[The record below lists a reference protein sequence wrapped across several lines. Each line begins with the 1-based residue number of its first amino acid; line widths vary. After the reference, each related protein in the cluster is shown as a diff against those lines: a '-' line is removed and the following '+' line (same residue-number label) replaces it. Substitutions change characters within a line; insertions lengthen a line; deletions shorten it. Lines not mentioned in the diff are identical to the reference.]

1 MPGQNPSTGPRGGPT
16 KGGGGVQNWPKAA
29 QNRPKTAKNGQ
40 KRPRKAPRGPRAR
53 VMTPRSPSGAH
64 RTQFWHLSNPQRP
77 LHRLFRPIL
86 GRFGPNRGATDG
98 PGVKSEKWPY
108 RSPDVPNRDF
118 EGTILGCNPPV
129 WVVSTPQNGSNA
141 RLGPRKWPVLGP
153 KMVQNSFAQKSSRML
168 LEGLRGIFGPFG
180 VHFGPLLARFQAPFG
195 PETAARSEQFGGPA
209 STHARWRG
217 V

>member
-1 MPGQNPSTGPRGGPT
+1 MACSKPGWQGKTPRQAPAAVQPRGGGPELA
-16 KGGGGVQNWPKAA
+16 KSGPK
-29 QNRPKTAKNGQ
+29 QAKNGQ

-53 VMTPRSPSGAH
+53 AMTPRSPLGAH

-86 GRFGPNRGATDG
+86 GRFGPDRGATDG

-129 WVVSTPQNGSNA
+129 WVVSTPQNGLNA
-141 RLGPRKWPVLGP
+141 HLGGSL
-153 KMVQNSFAQKSSRML
+153 AHA
-168 LEGLRGIFGPFG
+168 
-180 VHFGPLLARFQAPFG
+180 VHAVRTQCTQCTYQGF
-195 PETAARSEQFGGPA
+195 FGGVRA
-209 STHARWRG
+209 AYLT
-217 V
+217 

>member
-1 MPGQNPSTGPRGGPT
+1 MPGQNPSIGPRGGPT
-16 KGGGGVQNWPKAA
+16 KGGGGSRTGQKRPKTG
-29 QNRPKTAKNGQ
+29 QKRPKTAENGQ

-129 WVVSTPQNGSNA
+129 WVVSTPQNGLNA
-141 RLGPRKWPVLGP
+141 RLGPRTGP
-153 KMVQNSFAQKSSRML
+153 RWA
-168 LEGLRGIFGPFG
+168 
-180 VHFGPLLARFQAPFG
+180 H
-195 PETAARSEQFGGPA
+195 SEQFGGPA

>member
-1 MPGQNPSTGPRGGPT
+1 MPKNDPACFGRVYGAYSDRLGPISGLFWLGFRP
-16 KGGGGVQNWPKAA
+16 AS
-29 QNRPKTAKNGQ
+29 RPKTTSNGPKTAENGQ

-64 RTQFWHLSNPQRP
+64 RTQFRHLSNPQSH

-129 WVVSTPQNGSNA
+129 WVVSTPQNGLNA
-141 RLGPRKWPVLGP
+141 RLGPRTGP
-153 KMVQNSFAQKSSRML
+153 RW
-168 LEGLRGIFGPFG
+168 G
-180 VHFGPLLARFQAPFG
+180 VDTVAHPARLSAV
-195 PETAARSEQFGGPA
+195 RN
-209 STHARWRG
+209 
-217 V
+217 